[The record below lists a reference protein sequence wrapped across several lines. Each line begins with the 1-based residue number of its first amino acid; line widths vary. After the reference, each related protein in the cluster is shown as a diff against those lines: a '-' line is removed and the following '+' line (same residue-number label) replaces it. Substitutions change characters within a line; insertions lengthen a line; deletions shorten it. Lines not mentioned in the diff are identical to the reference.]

1 MTEFK
6 FVCMRCPDALI
17 PPENNKLTRISV
29 SQKHFN
35 SESKST
41 WKEKNTCE
49 TRQARSM
56 KVA

>member
-1 MTEFK
+1 MTEFT

-17 PPENNKLTRISV
+17 PPEKNELTRLSV

-41 WKEKNTCE
+41 RNEKKICVKHVNLE
-49 TRQARSM
+49 
-56 KVA
+56 V